1 MIPCRDYLQSLLAYL
16 EGFHER
22 VSPLSNLGAT
32 YQRLQQEFE
41 EAWETGQLAGWE
53 DRGIGKAN
61 GEHQA
66 PVVDLLAFDTV
77 EELET
82 LGTHPTVPPP
92 STLGATACTV
102 CCSDSIGGS
111 PGAACRLCFLLHM
124 SPGEAYAPA
133 LCVRRAMMLGVSRP
147 VSMLEDMC
155 HAPVC

>member
-1 MIPCRDYLQSLLAYL
+1 MSSCRDYLQSLLAYL

-66 PVVDLLAFDTV
+66 PVVDLMAFDTV

-82 LGTHPTVPPP
+82 LGMCCRP
-92 STLGATACTV
+92 STLGATACTL
-102 CCSDSIGGS
+102 CCSHFVDGS
-111 PGAACRLCFLLHM
+111 PRAACHL
-124 SPGEAYAPA
+124 
-133 LCVRRAMMLGVSRP
+133 
-147 VSMLEDMC
+147 
-155 HAPVC
+155 

>member
-1 MIPCRDYLQSLLAYL
+1 MSSCRDYLQSLLAYL

-66 PVVDLLAFDTV
+66 PVVDLMAFDTV

-82 LGTHPTVPPP
+82 LGMCCRPRRWGPLHAHCVAPT
-92 STLGATACTV
+92 L
-102 CCSDSIGGS
+102 
-111 PGAACRLCFLLHM
+111 
-124 SPGEAYAPA
+124 
-133 LCVRRAMMLGVSRP
+133 
-147 VSMLEDMC
+147 
-155 HAPVC
+155 